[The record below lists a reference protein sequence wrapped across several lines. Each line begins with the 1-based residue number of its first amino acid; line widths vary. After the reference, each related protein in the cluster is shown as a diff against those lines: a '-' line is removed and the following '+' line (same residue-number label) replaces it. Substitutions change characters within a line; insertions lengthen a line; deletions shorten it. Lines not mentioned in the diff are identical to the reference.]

1 MLDVMLV
8 SLLAQLD
15 AGVDQSAWPAPPP
28 PPAVEGVAPA
38 RPPPS
43 VAPVPGAEAPPPRAE
58 APAPPPDAP
67 LARVEVSVP
76 PVEGA
81 PPAPA
86 SAETTSPTS
95 GFVKGELSMY
105 LGSDRLV
112 VKHSR
117 VGVSAGLDRFESAFY
132 LLVEPMVD
140 LRFLDGKLGFGFGVP
155 LRFELV
161 NFATNPATG
170 APLLTQNLGR
180 LRREDWDQVHDFGRV
195 LKYVTYG
202 RKEDPLYISAGQRY
216 ASSIGHGAIMRRYAP
231 NIDIDYP
238 RASAQ
243 VDAYNEYGGFELFTN
258 DLLEWNTLAGLAFIK
273 PLVFLDRDN
282 LLTKSFSVGVT
293 AATDWRA
300 PFTIRTE
307 AATGLREV
315 DASGRLLANERPAVL
330 VGLDAEVKVVKTK
343 HVDLKPYL
351 DYSHLLGG
359 DGGFTAGVLGRFN
372 VGSTLVNA
380 FRVVGE
386 FRVLGSRYLP
396 SYFDTFYEIERFI
409 FTSEEAPGSPVRTA
423 LTRQQ
428 FLLERG
434 LGQRL
439 GYYLEGSWGIP
450 GKVGVTLAAE
460 GVSNSPATN
469 LIAHLEVPV
478 LDFFQVFGSYYKRG
492 ITTPGAIFRI
502 DPQVPDTIFYAGAR
516 LKILPFLF
524 VNGRAYQTF
533 RRDPELRRYD
543 NQFGFVVDIEIGYEF
558 KGKKSETVATQP
570 AEVPAPESTPASEP
584 APSSR

>member
-1 MLDVMLV
+1 MLTWFVVTVL
-8 SLLAQLD
+8 SQLD
-15 AGVDQSAWPAPPP
+15 GGASGDVTPLTTP
-28 PPAVEGVAPA
+28 E
-38 RPPPS
+38 
-43 VAPVPGAEAPPPRAE
+43 PVPVVSPADVPMAVNDDKPTTLAP
-58 APAPPPDAP
+58 
-67 LARVEVSVP
+67 
-76 PVEGA
+76 G
-81 PPAPA
+81 
-86 SAETTSPTS
+86 ETTAPTS
-95 GFVKGELSMY
+95 GFIKGELSMY

-112 VKHSR
+112 VKNNR

-140 LRFLDGKLGFGFGVP
+140 LRFFDGKLGFGFGVP

-161 NFATNPATG
+161 NLATNPATG
-170 APLLTQNLGR
+170 SPFLTQNLGR
-180 LRREDWDQVHDFGRV
+180 LRLEDYDQVHDFGR
-195 LKYVTYG
+195 LIKYVTWG

-243 VDAYNEYGGFELFTN
+243 VDAYNEYAGFELFTN
-258 DLLEWNTLAGLAFIK
+258 DLLEWNTLAGLAFVK
-273 PLVFLDRDN
+273 PLAFFNKEN

-293 AATDWRA
+293 GATDWRA
-300 PFTIRTE
+300 PYTIRTD
-307 AATGLREV
+307 AATGLRQV

-330 VGLDAEVKVVKTK
+330 VGIDAEVKVVKTR
-343 HVDLKPYL
+343 HVDLKPYV
-351 DYSHLLGG
+351 DYSHLVGG
-359 DGGFTAGVLGRFN
+359 DGGFTAGILGRFN
-372 VGSTLVNA
+372 VGTDIVNA
-380 FRVVGE
+380 FRLVGE

-409 FTSEEAPGSPVRTA
+409 FASEETPGAPVRTA

-439 GYYLEGSWGIP
+439 GYYLEASWGIP
-450 GKVGVTLAAE
+450 GKVGLTLAAE
-460 GVSNSPATN
+460 GVSNAPNTN

-478 LDFFQVFGSYYKRG
+478 LDFVQVFGSYYKRG
-492 ITTPGAIFRI
+492 ITSPAAIFRI
-502 DPQVPDTIFYAGAR
+502 DPQLQDTIFYAGAR

-533 RRDPELRRYD
+533 RRNAELRRYD
-543 NQFGFVVDIEIGYEF
+543 TQFGFVVDVEIGYEF

-570 AEVPAPESTPASEP
+570 ADAPPPPETTPASEP
-584 APSSR
+584 APAPPTP

>member
-1 MLDVMLV
+1 MLTWFVVTVL
-8 SLLAQLD
+8 SQLD
-15 AGVDQSAWPAPPP
+15 GGASGDVTPLTTPEPVP
-28 PPAVEGVAPA
+28 LVAPA
-38 RPPPS
+38 DVPMAVNDDKPTTL
-43 VAPVPGAEAPPPRAE
+43 APG
-58 APAPPPDAP
+58 
-67 LARVEVSVP
+67 
-76 PVEGA
+76 
-81 PPAPA
+81 
-86 SAETTSPTS
+86 ETTAPTS
-95 GFVKGELSMY
+95 GFIKGELSMY

-112 VKHSR
+112 VKNNR

-140 LRFLDGKLGFGFGVP
+140 LRFFDGKLGFGLGVP

-161 NFATNPATG
+161 NLATNPATG
-170 APLLTQNLGR
+170 SPFLTQNLGR
-180 LRREDWDQVHDFGRV
+180 LRLEDYDQVHDFGRV
-195 LKYVTYG
+195 IKYVTWG

-243 VDAYNEYGGFELFTN
+243 VDAYNEYAGFELFTN
-258 DLLEWNTLAGLAFIK
+258 DLLEWNTLAGLAFVK
-273 PLVFLDRDN
+273 PLAFFNKEN

-293 AATDWRA
+293 GATDWRA
-300 PFTIRTE
+300 PYTIRTD
-307 AATGLREV
+307 AATGLRQV

-330 VGLDAEVKVVKTK
+330 VGIDAEVKVVKTR
-343 HVDLKPYL
+343 HVDLKPYV

-359 DGGFTAGVLGRFN
+359 DGGFTAGILGRFN
-372 VGSTLVNA
+372 VGTEIVNA
-380 FRVVGE
+380 FRLVGE
-386 FRVLGSRYLP
+386 FRVLGNRYLP

-409 FTSEEAPGSPVRTA
+409 FASEETPGSPVRTA

-439 GYYLEGSWGIP
+439 GYYLEASWGIP
-450 GKVGVTLAAE
+450 GKVGLTLAAE
-460 GVSNSPATN
+460 GVSNAPNTN

-492 ITTPGAIFRI
+492 ITSPAAIFRI
-502 DPQVPDTIFYAGAR
+502 DPQLQDTIFYAGAR

-533 RRDPELRRYD
+533 RRNAELRRYD
-543 NQFGFVVDIEIGYEF
+543 TQFGFVVDVEIGYEF

-570 AEVPAPESTPASEP
+570 ADAPPPPETTPASEP
-584 APSSR
+584 APAPPTP

>member
-1 MLDVMLV
+1 MLTWFVVTVL
-8 SLLAQLD
+8 SQLD
-15 AGVDQSAWPAPPP
+15 GGASGDVTPLTTPEPVP
-28 PPAVEGVAPA
+28 LVAPA
-38 RPPPS
+38 DVPMAVNDDKPTTL
-43 VAPVPGAEAPPPRAE
+43 APG
-58 APAPPPDAP
+58 
-67 LARVEVSVP
+67 
-76 PVEGA
+76 
-81 PPAPA
+81 
-86 SAETTSPTS
+86 ETTAPTS
-95 GFVKGELSMY
+95 GFIKGELSMY

-112 VKHSR
+112 VKNNR

-140 LRFLDGKLGFGFGVP
+140 LRFFDGKLGFGLGVP

-161 NFATNPATG
+161 NLATNPATG
-170 APLLTQNLGR
+170 SPFLTQNLGR
-180 LRREDWDQVHDFGRV
+180 LRLEDYDQVHDFGRV
-195 LKYVTYG
+195 IKYVTWG

-243 VDAYNEYGGFELFTN
+243 VDAYNEYAGFELFTN
-258 DLLEWNTLAGLAFIK
+258 DLLEWNTLAGLAFVK
-273 PLVFLDRDN
+273 PLAFFNKEN

-293 AATDWRA
+293 GATDWRA
-300 PFTIRTE
+300 PYTIRTD
-307 AATGLREV
+307 AATGLRQV

-330 VGLDAEVKVVKTK
+330 VGIDAEVKVVKTR
-343 HVDLKPYL
+343 HVDLKPYV

-359 DGGFTAGVLGRFN
+359 DGGFTAGILGRFN
-372 VGSTLVNA
+372 VGTEIVNA
-380 FRVVGE
+380 FRLVGE

-409 FTSEEAPGSPVRTA
+409 FASEETPGSPVRTA

-439 GYYLEGSWGIP
+439 GYYLEASWGIP
-450 GKVGVTLAAE
+450 GKVGLTLAAE
-460 GVSNSPATN
+460 GVSNAPNTN

-492 ITTPGAIFRI
+492 ITSPAAIFRI
-502 DPQVPDTIFYAGAR
+502 DPQLQDTIFYAGAR

-533 RRDPELRRYD
+533 RRNAELRRYD
-543 NQFGFVVDIEIGYEF
+543 TQFGFVVDVEIGYEF

-570 AEVPAPESTPASEP
+570 ADAPPPPETTPASEP
-584 APSSR
+584 APAP